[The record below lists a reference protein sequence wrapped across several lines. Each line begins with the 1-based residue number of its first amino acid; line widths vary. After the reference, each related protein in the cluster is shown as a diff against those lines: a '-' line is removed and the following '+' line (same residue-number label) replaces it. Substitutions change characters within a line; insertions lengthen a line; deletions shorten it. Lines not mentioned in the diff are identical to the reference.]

1 MTFVIVDT
9 NIFLTNPYLLDF
21 IPKNA
26 TIIVPKRVFEELD
39 GLKKNTDCRDNA
51 QQSIRNIGEYY
62 NDNKVILSE
71 SYLNLLPREYDR
83 SKSDNHILSIA
94 KKHIQDGDQ
103 LILLTNDKG
112 LKIKAT
118 AEDIVVLDIEEY
130 LNSLNKKNNVN
141 RALNDIFIHH
151 IKSRKIQ
158 DVRDTSDHN
167 ELDINFV
174 DQEGLTPLIHAVRK
188 KDKMIVSILVNHP
201 LIDLD
206 KRDQWRLK
214 FTPFLH
220 ATQNRNIEIMDILR
234 SNGAK
239 IYLGGE
245 GKNSGNNALLV
256 AAWDGSLQVIEYL
269 LSTGEFSINQT
280 ENNGF
285 TALIKASI
293 KGHVTIVKY
302 LLKQGA
308 DNSIRDRMN
317 KTALDH
323 AIDKGHREII
333 MLLDGIA

>member
-1 MTFVIVDT
+1 MTFVIIDT

-21 IPKNA
+21 IPKDN

-39 GLKKNTDCRDNA
+39 GLKKNKDCSDNA
-51 QQSIRNIGEYY
+51 QQSIRNIEEYY
-62 NDNKVILSE
+62 NKNKVILSE
-71 SYLNLLPREYDR
+71 SYLNLLPKEYDK

-94 KKHIQDGDQ
+94 KKYIQNDDES
-103 LILLTNDKG
+103 ILLTNDRG
-112 LKIKAT
+112 LKIKAID
-118 AEDIVVLDIEEY
+118 EDIVALNLEDY
-130 LNSLNKKNNVN
+130 LNSLNTESKVN
-141 RALNDIFIHH
+141 RALNDTFIHH
-151 IKSRKIQ
+151 IKSRNIQ
-158 DVRDTSDHN
+158 DILNNINHD

-188 KDKMIVSILVNHP
+188 KDKSIVSILVNHP

-206 KRDQWRLK
+206 KRDKWRLK

-220 ATQNRNIEIMDILR
+220 ATQKRDIEIMDILR
-234 SNGAK
+234 CKGAK
-239 IYLGGE
+239 IYLGGD
-245 GKNSGNNALLV
+245 GKNKGNNALLV
-256 AAWDGSLQVIEYL
+256 AAWDGALQVIKYL

-308 DNSIRDRMN
+308 DQSIRDSMN
-317 KTALDH
+317 KTALDY
-323 AIDKGHREII
+323 AIDKDHKDLII
-333 MLLDGIA
+333 LFDGIS

>member
-1 MTFVIVDT
+1 MTFTIIDT
-9 NIFLTNPYLLDF
+9 NVFLKNPYLLDF
-21 IPKNA
+21 IPKDD
-26 TIIVPKRVFEELD
+26 TIIVPKRVLEELD
-39 GLKKNTDCRDNA
+39 GLKKNKDCRDNA
-51 QQSIRNIGEYY
+51 QQSIRNIEEYY
-62 NDNKVILSE
+62 NRNKVILSK
-71 SYLNLLPREYDR
+71 SYLNLLPKEYDK

-94 KKHIQDGDQ
+94 KKHIQDDDK
-103 LILLTNDKG
+103 LILLTNDRG

-118 AEDIVVLDIEEY
+118 AENIVVLNLEEY
-130 LNSLNKKNNVN
+130 LNSSDMKNNVN
-141 RALNDIFIHH
+141 RALNGTFIHY

-158 DVRDTSDHN
+158 NIQDNIDNN

-201 LIDLD
+201 LINLD

-293 KGHVTIVKY
+293 RGHVTIVKY

-308 DNSIRDRMN
+308 DSSIRDRMN
-317 KTALDH
+317 KTALDY
-323 AIDKGHREII
+323 AIDKGHQEII
-333 MLLDGIA
+333 MLLDG

>member
-1 MTFVIVDT
+1 MTFIIIDT
-9 NIFLTNPYLLDF
+9 NIFLKNPYLLDF
-21 IPKNA
+21 IPKDS
-26 TIIVPKRVFEELD
+26 TIIVPKRVLEELD
-39 GLKKNTDCRDNA
+39 GLKKNKDCRDNA
-51 QQSIRNIGEYY
+51 QQSIRNIEEYY
-62 NDNKVILSE
+62 NKNKVILSK
-71 SYLNLLPREYDR
+71 SYLNLLPNEYDK

-94 KKHIQDGDQ
+94 KKHIQDNDQ
-103 LILLTNDKG
+103 LILLTNDRG

-118 AEDIVVLDIEEY
+118 AEDVVVLGLDEY
-130 LNSLNKKNNVN
+130 FNSLSTKNKVN
-141 RALNDIFIHH
+141 RVLNDIFINN

-158 DVRDTSDHN
+158 DIRDNIDHN

-174 DQEGLTPLIHAVRK
+174 DQEGFTPLIHAVRK
-188 KDKMIVSILVNHP
+188 KDIMIVSILMKHP

-214 FTPFLH
+214 FTPFMH

-269 LSTGEFSINQT
+269 FSTGEFSINQT

-302 LLKQGA
+302 LLKKGA

-317 KTALDH
+317 KTALDY

-333 MLLDGIA
+333 MLLDG